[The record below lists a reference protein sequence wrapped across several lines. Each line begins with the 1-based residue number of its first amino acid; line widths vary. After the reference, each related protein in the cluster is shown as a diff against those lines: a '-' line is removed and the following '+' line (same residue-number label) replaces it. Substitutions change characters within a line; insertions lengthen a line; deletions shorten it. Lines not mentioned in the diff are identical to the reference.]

1 MLFGDHVLSQE
12 EKLFCWRFEILEI
25 QLSVGATCGCGEG
38 MARQRENRES
48 REGFLIPE
56 YSGKVTGTQRG
67 GYQTASIMWESDTVR
82 WQMISRKR
90 TENRGWKQCAVQ
102 DFLARDGDPQ
112 PQDRS
117 KFIVKSGSKQMGSL
131 GGVSIS
137 LLSISTIPNPELSS
151 IQCMKNI
158 TVMIQN
164 KHLFAHII
172 CYFLVGTNVRIC
184 FLQIDCLCSS

>member
-1 MLFGDHVLSQE
+1 
-12 EKLFCWRFEILEI
+12 
-25 QLSVGATCGCGEG
+25 

-172 CYFLVGTNVRIC
+172 ICYFLVSTNVRILFPPNWLSLIKIMVLHLSRRTADNQERTKWKC
-184 FLQIDCLCSS
+184 HISKNDVSYSW